1 MFTKNFKRF
10 FSQWHKKT
18 GWIGYVYDFPERG
31 IECVSFNN
39 WPCQARPTL
48 VDINSNETLFYL
60 FIVSVNNCSGSCN
73 TIYDPYVRVCI
84 RKKVKNMNV
93 KECNLISSV
102 IIQNKN
108 GIIMNV
114 TVKNLSYGKINSVNP
129 LYLII
134 DAINGY
140 VEENNINIWR

>member
-18 GWIGYVYDFPERG
+18 GLNGYVYDFPERG

-39 WPCQARPTL
+39 WPYQARPTL

-102 IIQNKN
+102 IIQNKT

-129 LYLII
+129 FYLII

>member
-1 MFTKNFKRF
+1 
-10 FSQWHKKT
+10 
-18 GWIGYVYDFPERG
+18 
-31 IECVSFNN
+31 
-39 WPCQARPTL
+39 
-48 VDINSNETLFYL
+48 
-60 FIVSVNNCSGSCN
+60 
-73 TIYDPYVRVCI
+73 
-84 RKKVKNMNV
+84 MNV

-140 VEENNINIWR
+140 VEENNINI